1 MIFFFFFGTVFLL
14 KEAHRLKKPYI
25 ENYLAK
31 IGGLRNVRRIS
42 GAGIVSF
49 VKFKRG
55 LFKVVQVIF
64 ESWLLMKMSGYYFRS
79 FVADLGEF

>member
-1 MIFFFFFGTVFLL
+1 MFLL